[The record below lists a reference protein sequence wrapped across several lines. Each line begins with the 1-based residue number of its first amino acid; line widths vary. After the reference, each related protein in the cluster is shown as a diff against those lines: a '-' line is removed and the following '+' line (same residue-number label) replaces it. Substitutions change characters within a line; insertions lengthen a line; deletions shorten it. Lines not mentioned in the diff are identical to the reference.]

1 MSHALKEVA
10 AVFLKLGFTAF
21 GGPAAHIALMKEE
34 FVDRRKWLTEERF
47 LDLLGATNLI
57 PGPNS
62 TEMAIHLGHERAG
75 WKGLIIAG
83 CCFIFPAVLITLL
96 FAYLYQ
102 RYGRLPEV
110 QPFLYGI
117 KPAII
122 AVIAAAILPLAKRSI
137 TTRTMALL
145 AVTVVLLSLAGL
157 GEIELM
163 FGAGFAAFAFTLA
176 KRSAGTFYAVSP
188 GMLLPFVAASSSQE
202 ANLKLFLSFLKI
214 GSILYGSGY
223 VLFAFL
229 ETELVVPGLLTESQ
243 LIDAVAVGQFTPG
256 PVFSAVTFIGY
267 QINGLTGAALATVGI
282 FLPSFVFVAL
292 LNPLVEK
299 IRNSKTFS
307 AFLDAV
313 NVASVALIATVLLSM
328 GKDSIQDWRSALI
341 AVLSFGVVFGFKK
354 LNSAVVI
361 IGGAFTGWLLSFLQ
375 F

>member
-1 MSHALKEVA
+1 MSRDLKEVA
-10 AVFLKLGFTAF
+10 AIFLKLGLTAF
-21 GGPAAHIALMKEE
+21 GGPAAHIALMKVE
-34 FVDRRKWLTEERF
+34 FVDKRKWLTEERF

-75 WKGLIIAG
+75 WKGLITAG
-83 CCFIFPAVLITLL
+83 CCFILPAVLITLF

-102 RYGRLPEV
+102 RYGQLPEV
-110 QPFLYGI
+110 APFLYGI

-137 TTRTMALL
+137 HTRTLALL
-145 AVTVVLLSLAGL
+145 AVAVAALSLAGV
-157 GEIELM
+157 GEILLM
-163 FGAGFAAFAFTLA
+163 FGAGFAAVAFTLA
-176 KRSAGTFYAVSP
+176 TRNAGNFYSFNP
-188 GMLLPFVAASSSQE
+188 GMLFPFAILSYSQE
-202 ANLKLFLSFLKI
+202 ANLRLFLSFLKI

-223 VLFAFL
+223 VLFSFL

-292 LNPLVEK
+292 LNPIVDK
-299 IRNSKTFS
+299 MRNSKTFA

-313 NVASVALIATVLLSM
+313 NVASVALIATVLISM
-328 GKDSIQDWRSALI
+328 GKESIQDWRSTAIAL
-341 AVLSFGVVFGFKK
+341 LSFGAVFGFRK
-354 LNSAVVI
+354 LNSAFVI
-361 IGGAFTGWLLSFLQ
+361 VGGALAGWLLSLVQ